1 MVLLPFDILMTL
13 RLLVALLLATSSLL
27 AAAPAAPAS
36 SAAAPFGHL
45 PDGRAVTRYTLTGAD
60 GFAVELID
68 YGASIVSIRTPDRAG
83 KIGDIALG
91 FSDVRGYL
99 ESPAFFGSVVGR
111 VANRIADARFTL
123 DGKTYALAANNSPGE
138 LPCSLHG
145 GNVGFDKVL
154 WRATPCE
161 VEGRPAVRFDYL
173 SRDGDEGFPGNL
185 AVSVTYSLTAE
196 RGLRLDYAATTDAP
210 TPVALSNH
218 AYFNLRGEGNGDIL
232 DHELTIRAEH
242 YTPVN
247 RGLIP
252 TGELA
257 SVADTPLDFRTA
269 RRIGERI
276 NARDEQLGFGNGY
289 DHNFAIDRRGT
300 GLELVASV
308 YEPTTGRVMEILST
322 EPGLQFYSGNF
333 LDGKRIGKAGK
344 PYGYREA
351 FVLETQHFPNA
362 VNEPR
367 FSSPILRPGERYES
381 STVFRFS
388 TR

>member
-1 MVLLPFDILMTL
+1 MRF
-13 RLLVALLLATSSLL
+13 RLLVALLCAVPSLL
-27 AAAPAAPAS
+27 AS
-36 SAAAPFGHL
+36 SVETAPFGKL
-45 PDGRAVTRYTLTGAD
+45 PDGRAVTHYTLKGAR

-83 KIGDIALG
+83 EIGDVVLG
-91 FSDVRGYL
+91 FSDLRGYL

-111 VANRIADARFTL
+111 VANRIAAARFTL
-123 DGKTYALAANNSPGE
+123 DGKTYALAANNSPGDM
-138 LPCSLHG
+138 PCSLHG

-161 VEGRPAVRFDYL
+161 VEGRPAVRFEYL
-173 SRDGDEGFPGNL
+173 SRDGEEGFPGNL
-185 AVSVTYSLTAE
+185 KVSVTYSLTADN
-196 RGLRLDYAATTDAP
+196 GLRLDYAATTDAP
-210 TPVALSNH
+210 TPIALSNH
-218 AYFNLRGEGNGDIL
+218 AYFNLRGEGEGTIL
-232 DHELTIRAEH
+232 DHELTAHASR

-247 RGLIP
+247 KGLIP

-257 SVADTPLDFRTA
+257 PVAGTPFDFRTA
-269 RRIGERI
+269 RRIGGRI
-276 NARDEQLGFGNGY
+276 AANDEQLGFGGGY
-289 DHNFAIDRRGT
+289 DHNLVIDRRGA

-333 LDGKRIGKAGK
+333 LDGKRVGKAGR
-344 PYGYREA
+344 PYAYREA
-351 FVLETQHFPNA
+351 FVLETQHFPNS

-367 FSSPILRPGERYES
+367 FPSTILRPGERYAS